1 MYLPTSTTLIECQA
15 LWAALYS
22 IIALNVNGPHTD
34 TIKQLGVLLASE
46 LIVGESLIGVA
57 LAAVITF
64 SGRDALLAL
73 VSNGFGTTSLWLGG
87 ITFVLLLVVLYCWIL
102 QMESQ
107 ATNQNEH
114 GITSSANVRK

>member
-1 MYLPTSTTLIECQA
+1 M
-15 LWAALYS
+15 
-22 IIALNVNGPHTD
+22 
-34 TIKQLGVLLASE
+34 LLASE
-46 LIVGESLIGVA
+46 LIVGESLIGVV

-87 ITFVLLLVVLYCWIL
+87 ITFVLLLVVLYCWIM